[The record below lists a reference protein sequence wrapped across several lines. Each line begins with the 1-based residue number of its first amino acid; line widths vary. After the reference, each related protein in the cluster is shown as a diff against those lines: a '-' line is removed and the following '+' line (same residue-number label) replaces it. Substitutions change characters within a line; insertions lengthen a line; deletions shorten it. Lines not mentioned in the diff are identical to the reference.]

1 MTTLSPTKMTTT
13 TPATLTAFRV
23 RVVWDTQEEVPEFV
37 CFPADVAEKISAEI
51 NDLVGDDEDE
61 REEWTDH
68 CIVKHLEATT
78 GWLVSSWKMAEDE
91 EECDGCGNTTNKW
104 WKEDGVVLCRDCN
117 TSCDGCFDCNICDE
131 TETEEDEVILCE
143 ECGNEWGTAEEA
155 EECCYSDEEDDHVDA
170 KDYLAYLEEAKADA
184 VGEDVAKIEK
194 KIEAWK
200 KIAVWDA

>member
-68 CIVKHLEATT
+68 CVVKHLEATT

-91 EECDGCGNTTNKW
+91 ET
-104 WKEDGVVLCRDCN
+104 
-117 TSCDGCFDCNICDE
+117 E
-131 TETEEDEVILCE
+131 TETEEDEE
-143 ECGNEWGTAEEA
+143 EEEG
-155 EECCYSDEEDDHVDA
+155 HVDA
-170 KDYLAYLEEAKADA
+170 EDYLAYLEEMKADA
-184 VGEDVAKIEK
+184 VGEDVAKIEE

-200 KIAVWDA
+200 KIAVWDV

>member
-131 TETEEDEVILCE
+131 TETEEE
-143 ECGNEWGTAEEA
+143 
-155 EECCYSDEEDDHVDA
+155 DEEEHVDA
-170 KDYLAYLEEAKADA
+170 EDYLAYLEEMKADA

-200 KIAVWDA
+200 KIAVWDV